1 MIFKV
6 LGGYTSSLE
15 MVKIGAYLLTVGKGR
30 GRKGFY
36 GKYKSV
42 SLGKTKGDKLW

>member
-15 MVKIGAYLLTVGKGR
+15 MVKIGAYLLTVGDWEGTKRLLWEIQLGFF
-30 GRKGFY
+30 RK
-36 GKYKSV
+36 
-42 SLGKTKGDKLW
+42 DKRR